1 MLKKALT
8 LLLFISSFSALAQK
22 QSALPYTQR
31 GMFYFYWGWNWSSYT
46 KSDIHFTGNDHDFTL
61 FDVVG
66 TDRPSRFTFDN
77 YFSPFGMT
85 TPQFNARFAY
95 FFKYNWELSFGTD
108 HMKYVA
114 KKLQTVKIT
123 GEFEKNGSMESYTNE
138 DIRLTYDFLQYE
150 HTDGLNYVNFGLR
163 RVFNLIDGK
172 SIDLNI
178 IPGFEAALI
187 LPRSDVTLL
196 GKERSDRYHLS
207 GYGMNL
213 TGALNI
219 TFFDKYFIQSE
230 LKGGYVN
237 LPKVLTSFE
246 GDTASQDFF
255 FSQINIVLGAY
266 FHMFRRNRNK
276 KPTSN

>member
-1 MLKKALT
+1 MLRKALT
-8 LLLFISSFSALAQK
+8 LFLLISSFSVFAQK
-22 QSALPYTQR
+22 HNTLPYTQK

-61 FDVVG
+61 YDVVG
-66 TDRPSRFTFDN
+66 VDRPSKFTFEN
-77 YFSPFGMT
+77 YLSPFGMT

-95 FFKYNWELSFGTD
+95 FFKDNWELSFGTD

-114 KKLQTVKIT
+114 KQLQTVKIT
-123 GEFEKNGSMESYTNE
+123 GTFEKDGTTETYNNE

-163 RVFNLIDGK
+163 RVLNLVDGK
-172 SIDLNI
+172 NIDLNI

-187 LPRSDVTLL
+187 LPKSDVTLL

-255 FSQINIVLGAY
+255 FSQVNVVLGAY
-266 FHMFRRNRNK
+266 FHMFRRKNK
-276 KPTSN
+276 

>member
-1 MLKKALT
+1 MLRKALT
-8 LLLFISSFSALAQK
+8 LFLLISSFSVFAQK
-22 QSALPYTQR
+22 QNTLPYTQK

-61 FDVVG
+61 YDVVG
-66 TDRPSRFTFDN
+66 VDRPSKFTFEN
-77 YFSPFGMT
+77 YLSPFGMT

-95 FFKYNWELSFGTD
+95 FFKDNWELSFGTD

-123 GEFEKNGSMESYTNE
+123 GTFEKDGTTEIYNNE

-150 HTDGLNYVNFGLR
+150 HTDGLNYVNLGLR
-163 RVFNLIDGK
+163 RVLNLVDGK
-172 SIDLNI
+172 NIDLNI

-187 LPRSDVTLL
+187 LPKSDVTLL
-196 GKERSDRYHLS
+196 GKARSDRYHLS

-213 TGALNI
+213 SGALNI

-255 FSQINIVLGAY
+255 FSQVNIVLGGY
-266 FHMFRRNRNK
+266 FHLFGRK
-276 KPTSN
+276 EKAQHSN